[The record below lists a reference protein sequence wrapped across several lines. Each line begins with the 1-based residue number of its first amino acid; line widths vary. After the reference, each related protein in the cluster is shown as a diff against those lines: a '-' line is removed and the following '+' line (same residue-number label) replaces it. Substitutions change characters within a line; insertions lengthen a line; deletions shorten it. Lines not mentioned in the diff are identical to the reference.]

1 MLKPEI
7 MTINQPPIMN
17 QKIKILLTSATVA
30 GLWLAAPGSLKA
42 QVLQTVSI
50 SGTMLAQGT
59 NTDNNTTSTT
69 KAPTRTPI
77 TTASV
82 LKQLALDEY
91 AAGNYPYPNT
101 KFPPGAK
108 LKYLADTGFQV
119 DNGTNELVDVSDIL
133 SLEVS
138 GTYDIN
144 AGSYSDANGQ
154 GMPPSSQTDYQLVT
168 VTYDSTA
175 VGGTT
180 KYTVTGLA
188 TSTTR
193 TTNPSAKGNYS
204 ETASFSLQSGTG
216 EGINAAGVNIVI
228 TGFTIT
234 ASGSAAQNNG
244 AGS

>member
-7 MTINQPPIMN
+7 MTINKPPIMN
-17 QKIKILLTSATVA
+17 QKIKILLTTATVA
-30 GLWLAAPGSLKA
+30 GLWLAAPGMLKA

-59 NTDNNTTSTT
+59 NTDNNTTTTT
-69 KAPTRTPI
+69 KAPTRTTI

-82 LKQLALDEY
+82 LKQLALDEN
-91 AAGNYPYPNT
+91 AAGNYGST

-108 LKYLADTGFQV
+108 LKYLAGTGFQV

-133 SLEVS
+133 SLEVN
-138 GTYDIN
+138 GLNDIS

-168 VTYDSTA
+168 ITYDATSL
-175 VGGTT
+175 GGTT
-180 KYTVTGLA
+180 KYFVTGLA

-204 ETASFSLQSGTG
+204 ETDSFSFQSGTG
-216 EGINAAGVNIVI
+216 EGINAAGASIVI
-228 TGFTIT
+228 TGFTIS

-244 AGS
+244 AGG